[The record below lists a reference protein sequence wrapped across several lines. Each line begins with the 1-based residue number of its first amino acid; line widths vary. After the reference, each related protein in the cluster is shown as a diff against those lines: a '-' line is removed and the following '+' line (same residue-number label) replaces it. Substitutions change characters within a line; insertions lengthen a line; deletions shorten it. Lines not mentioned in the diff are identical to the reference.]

1 MFQMR
6 FTLTTNPSLTKLVM
20 NLRGLNPENAIND
33 VPYQKGGAFMWYLEE
48 ILGGTG
54 KQVKFP

>member
-1 MFQMR
+1 
-6 FTLTTNPSLTKLVM
+6 M